1 MFVEILKTYI
11 MLLKKIKIHKTTE
24 TRYII
29 WKRYTGGICYKCQRK
44 GKCFTTVIYTKPI
57 PTYDQTTGI
66 IMPIFDICSQINN
79 YKKTLYYPLY
89 ISEDSFIK

>member
-1 MFVEILKTYI
+1 

-29 WKRYTGGICYKCQRK
+29 WKRYTGGCYKCQIK
-44 GKCFTTVIYTKPI
+44 GKCLDTVIYTKPI
-57 PTYDQTTGI
+57 PTYYQTTGI
-66 IMPIFDICSQINN
+66 LMPIFDICTKINN
-79 YKKTLYYPLY
+79 YKKTFYYPLY